1 MDIEM
6 VFNYKM
12 GLLPILLFCQ
22 QIKKLNHVTLRLN
35 SFLHLIVFQCV
46 HDLVV
51 HSISLN
57 ASSTIRDENLF
68 VLWDEGGKFGY
79 LTLSKDDSG
88 NI

>member
-35 SFLHLIVFQCV
+35 SFLHLIVF
-46 HDLVV
+46 
-51 HSISLN
+51 
-57 ASSTIRDENLF
+57 
-68 VLWDEGGKFGY
+68 
-79 LTLSKDDSG
+79 
-88 NI
+88 